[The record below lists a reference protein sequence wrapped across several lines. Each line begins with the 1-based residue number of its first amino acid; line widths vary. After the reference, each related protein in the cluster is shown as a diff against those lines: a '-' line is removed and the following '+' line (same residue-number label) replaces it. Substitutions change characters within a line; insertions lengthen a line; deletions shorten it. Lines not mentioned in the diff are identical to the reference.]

1 MVSLSVGAAEHR
13 SASAAKRSYRRGK
26 NKKPFALEKRSYR
39 RDKNRKTIRACE
51 ALLQERQEQ
60 ENHSR
65 LRSAPTGLFY
75 RAKIKVG
82 DLPG

>member
-39 RDKNRKTIRACE
+39 RDKNRKTLRA
-51 ALLQERQEQ
+51 
-60 ENHSR
+60 
-65 LRSAPTGLFY
+65 
-75 RAKIKVG
+75 
-82 DLPG
+82 